1 MDILLASNNRHK
13 HDEFTR
19 LFPGFKILTPRDA
32 GIGFD
37 YEEGDSSFLENAMG
51 KARALHN
58 LAHSPVLADDSG
70 LCVPALG
77 GEPGVHSS
85 RFGSSGGRILEAG
98 ERNAYLLSRMKDIR
112 ERAAFFV
119 CCLVLILE
127 ADRYLV
133 AQETVHG
140 TIAHES
146 RGAQGFGYDP
156 LFVVSPSGT
165 TMAELPDREKD
176 RISHR
181 GRACRRIMA
190 ALEKGE

>member
-13 HDEFTR
+13 HEEFTR
-19 LFPGFKILTPRDA
+19 LFPGYKILTPRDA
-32 GIGFD
+32 GIGFE

-51 KARALHN
+51 KARALYALCH
-58 LAHSPVLADDSG
+58 APVLADDSG

-85 RFGSSGGRILEAG
+85 RFGSSGGRILEAA
-98 ERNAYLLSRMKDIR
+98 ERNAYLLSRMRGMR

-119 CCLVLILE
+119 CCLVLVLDT
-127 ADRYLV
+127 DRYLV

-140 TIAHES
+140 AITEEP
-146 RGAQGFGYDP
+146 RGIQGFGYDP
-156 LFVVSPSGT
+156 LFGLPPSGRT
-165 TMAELPDREKD
+165 IAELSDREKD
-176 RISHR
+176 MISHR
-181 GRACRRIMA
+181 GRACRRIHA